1 MRTLTIHYG
10 FDIRDKR
17 TLRLTESERG
27 TFDIEI
33 GQREQF
39 DSLRV
44 QDTIRKMA
52 KDKIESKH
60 EEVIYAN
67 FHKIEGL

>member
-1 MRTLTIHYG
+1 MKTITIHYG

-17 TLRLTESERG
+17 TLELTESERG

-39 DSLRV
+39 DSIRI

-52 KDKIESKH
+52 KERIESKY
-60 EEVIYAN
+60 EEIIYAN
-67 FHKIEGL
+67 FHKIEGM